1 MRIAVGVAQPTQRVP
16 EDVWRVAQHRFSALR
31 VSVVPAGVANH
42 TVFGAP
48 FSCSAFFS
56 GVFYMLFREFSW
68 VFQFSL
74 IYIFSGE
81 WCSRVYSR
89 VANKWS
95 SPARDVGTWPSK
107 QQSAFTRFVLQHP
120 VCFFT
125 WHHIRLRGYGWVK
138 LTNQLLELQV
148 RDSR

>member
-56 GVFYMLFREFSW
+56 GGFYMLFREFSW
-68 VFQFSL
+68 GVPVLSN
-74 IYIFSGE
+74 IYL
-81 WCSRVYSR
+81 VYFPVR
-89 VANKWS
+89 GVRAYIH
-95 SPARDVGTWPSK
+95 A
-107 QQSAFTRFVLQHP
+107 LQINGR
-120 VCFFT
+120 
-125 WHHIRLRGYGWVK
+125 IRLEMSERGRANSGQHLHVLYYSIQYVF
-138 LTNQLLELQV
+138 
-148 RDSR
+148 SRGIISG

>member
-56 GVFYMLFREFSW
+56 GVFHMLFREFSW
-68 VFQFSL
+68 GVPVLSN
-74 IYIFSGE
+74 IYIYFPVSGVRAYIHALQINGRVRLEMSERGRANSSQHLHVLYYSIQYVFS
-81 WCSRVYSR
+81 
-89 VANKWS
+89 
-95 SPARDVGTWPSK
+95 
-107 QQSAFTRFVLQHP
+107 
-120 VCFFT
+120 
-125 WHHIRLRGYGWVK
+125 RGIISG
-138 LTNQLLELQV
+138 
-148 RDSR
+148 